1 MRTRRL
7 GEAIEANRFAFWADY
22 GRSSRVEVHDEPDM
36 MWFVTGIPSPGGNG
50 VCRTRFERADV
61 DARIEAVLDHFR
73 ARNVPLTWHVGPT
86 TRPRNLGKR
95 LLAHGLQDAGC
106 EPGMVVDLALLDDSA
121 DWCPGLDIQRVCEPE
136 ELDKWMDV
144 FATGFKL
151 PRSVADAMYELELD
165 LGLAQHPPRQLY
177 LGSLHGRPVAT
188 SLLFLGAGVA
198 GIYGVTTLPHARRKG
213 IGAAMTRVPLL
224 KARATGYP
232 VGVLHASA
240 MGASVYRRLGFR
252 ECCQLRYYAWTG
264 APAW

>member
-1 MRTRRL
+1 
-7 GEAIEANRFAFWADY
+7 
-22 GRSSRVEVHDEPDM
+22 
-36 MWFVTGIPSPGGNG
+36 
-50 VCRTRFERADV
+50 
-61 DARIEAVLDHFR
+61 
-73 ARNVPLTWHVGPT
+73 
-86 TRPRNLGKR
+86 
-95 LLAHGLQDAGC
+95 
-106 EPGMVVDLALLDDSA
+106 LLDDSA